1 MKRAAVCSTI
11 VLIVLAGVR
20 PAQASVPVINV
31 NTFGIE
37 LCPQF
42 VCGAAI
48 FTGILHGQVGGNPNA
63 FGTFAAALTHDPLP
77 PPGEQAALTGG
88 VFELRVGF
96 RRIRGVV
103 LPFDPVENTGTL
115 VNTGENTYIVDAVL
129 LITSGGSGTAHFRGL
144 LDHNT
149 LVPTI
154 AGAITQ
160 Q

>member
-42 VCGAAI
+42 LCGAAI
-48 FTGILHGQVGGNPNA
+48 FTGVLHGQVGANNNA
-63 FGTFAAALTHDPLP
+63 FGTFAVAVTHEDLPDQFQTAAI
-77 PPGEQAALTGG
+77 TGG
-88 VFELRVGF
+88 AFELRVGL

-103 LPFDPVENTGTL
+103 NEGILY
-115 VNTGENTYIVDAVL
+115 NTGENTFVVRAVL
-129 LITSGGSGTAHFRGL
+129 EIRSGGSGVVFYEGL
-144 LDHNT
+144 LNHNT
-149 LVPTI
+149 FPPTI
-154 AGAITQ
+154 VGRISQ
-160 Q
+160 